1 MDDMDANDP
10 ASQYVPLGSVFIA
23 IAIVV
28 WTSVAVWLCY
38 SGPPGNDSSD
48 SGGDASSVDGVGDV
62 SNGVISKVAHGFA
75 ELLLESKDKAS
86 AGTQCDA
93 RSLDLSRLEELL
105 APSKN
110 DRGVGKKV
118 GKGVSPFPLGKVGG
132 SGIDKDGSG
141 SLSPVLAG
149 LNFGKDSDKNDLA
162 SVFPGRSRVDIAD
175 VDPLEK
181 LERKGA
187 LGSKREAAED
197 FLKELLHPQR
207 LGLQG
212 DDKGASSLAGLG
224 RGRGKLSE
232 SIDGDEK
239 ENSTR
244 PAMMLSMADHA
255 REIGNKHLTDKHFA
269 AAVHCYEVA
278 CLLYPASGGST
289 GQLAAYHCNCALA
302 CLELGRYGDAINEGN
317 AALVLSPPKHLAVKA
332 LYRLAVA
339 YANLKNAYEARKC
352 LKRALQLD
360 PNNEYARACLDRLG
374 EEDKAEKAARDP
386 SSAERQLVWV
396 DPPKRVQCL
405 GALAREKAKGKKTK
419 QKSAADE
426 PVSTNGS
433 GRDGSARTPGVKLDR
448 DAGLWHSMARH
459 GSKLYVLGGW
469 CDKVAGGPLG
479 APAALSP
486 DSPVRGSD
494 ELHVFDVDT
503 FELRQLNGPSSK
515 PPHPCYGHTATVV
528 GSSMYVFGGCGPAV
542 DQPPFVMVFDIPQAK
557 WRVPQATG
565 IPPRQR
571 QGHSA
576 NAVQA
581 DRHLCIFGGIEPTGE
596 QRVARIY
603 NDATLLDLQTF
614 SWRKLEVG
622 GHRPPAR
629 FGHSATTLPGN
640 SGKLLVVGGRDHLG
654 GSPDPGLSGGFTG
667 LHVLDTER
675 RTWQQQSFSGSPP
688 SQAFYHSACVVDDST
703 ILFITSGASNA
714 ETQPLHLLDL
724 ESWTWSSPRVSG
736 SGPAPRIGHTA
747 LLAGSR
753 VYSFGGVVMRDGHST
768 VDKSVYVLE
777 TKRPEDDL
785 SLVLEKDVPPK
796 TNHVAATV
804 EAPLATTVRNGKHAP
819 GNPKVA
825 EVKAMVVAK
834 ESEPPAVKA
843 PTVKA
848 PTVKVPTCNI
858 KIVESTPPE
867 AAPVRTA
874 PKARSTPNGSS
885 APTNGTSSDAKKPA
899 KTEVRVEAK
908 TETVDV
914 ASKQQTKR
922 AEARAKARA
931 KAGAKAEVRPDAR
944 AETRVESRAQ
954 PRAEADVEDNGDL
967 LGQEDDE
974 FDGDLDDAPELSF
987 EELLKQEKAFFKTH
1001 SEKQSFPRAREKES
1015 KKNRF

>member
-1 MDDMDANDP
+1 MDSNDP

-48 SGGDASSVDGVGDV
+48 SGGDSASADGSGDV

-86 AGTQCDA
+86 ASTQCDA

-105 APSKN
+105 TPSKS
-110 DRGVGKKV
+110 DCRGTAKKI

-132 SGIDKDGSG
+132 SGIDKDGNG

-181 LERKGA
+181 FERKGA

-207 LGLQG
+207 LGFQS
-212 DDKGASSLAGLG
+212 DDKGASSLASFG
-224 RGRGKLSE
+224 RGRGKFSD

-302 CLELGRYGDAINEGN
+302 CLELGRYGDAINECN
-317 AALVLSPPKHLAVKA
+317 AALVLSPPKPLAVKA

-339 YANLKNAYEARKC
+339 YANLKNAYEARRC
-352 LKRALQLD
+352 LKRCLQLD
-360 PNNEYARACLDRLG
+360 PSNEYAKACLDRLG
-374 EEDKAEKAARDP
+374 EEDKATRDP
-386 SSAERQLVWV
+386 SLAERQLVWV

-405 GALAREKAKGKKTK
+405 PTLAREKAKGKKAK
-419 QKSAADE
+419 QKSTADE
-426 PVSTNGS
+426 PASANSS
-433 GRDGSARTPGVKLDR
+433 GRDASARTPGVKFDR
-448 DAGLWHSMARH
+448 DAGLWHSMAKH

-469 CDKVAGGPLG
+469 SDKVAGGPLG
-479 APAALSP
+479 APTALSP
-486 DSPVRGSD
+486 DVPVRGSD

-503 FELRQLNGPSSK
+503 FELRQLNGPNSK

-528 GSSMYVFGGCGPAV
+528 GNSMFVFGGCGPAV

-557 WRVPQATG
+557 WRVPQTTG

-581 DRHLCIFGGIEPTGE
+581 DRHLCVFGGIEPTGE

-603 NDATLLDLQTF
+603 NDANLLDLQSF
-614 SWRKLEVG
+614 AWRKLEVG

-629 FGHSATTLPGN
+629 FGHTATTLPGN

-654 GSPDPGLSGGFTG
+654 VCPDPGLSGGFTG

-688 SQAFYHSACVVDDST
+688 SQAFYHTACLVDDST
-703 ILFITSGASNA
+703 VLVITSGGANA
-714 ETQPLHLLDL
+714 EALALHLLDL

-736 SGPAPRIGHTA
+736 PGPAPRIGHTA

-753 VYSFGGVVMRDGHST
+753 VYSFGGVVMRDGHAA

-777 TKRPEDDL
+777 TRRPEDDICL
-785 SLVLEKDVPPK
+785 APAKDLPPK
-796 TNHVAATV
+796 TNHVAAPC
-804 EAPLATTVRNGKHAP
+804 EAAVTATVRNGKHAL
-819 GNPKVA
+819 GSQKA
-825 EVKAMVVAK
+825 TEVKTLVAAK
-834 ESEPPAVKA
+834 ESEPPIA
-843 PTVKA
+843 
-848 PTVKVPTCNI
+848 KV
-858 KIVESTPPE
+858 VESAPPETPP
-867 AAPVRTA
+867 ARTA
-874 PKARSTPNGSS
+874 PKARSTPNG
-885 APTNGTSSDAKKPA
+885 PITQNGTSEASAKKPTA
-899 KTEVRVEAK
+899 KADVRIEAK
-908 TETVDV
+908 PETIDA
-914 ASKQQTKR
+914 ASKPTKR

-931 KAGAKAEVRPDAR
+931 RAGGRTEARPEARADARPEVRA
-944 AETRVESRAQ
+944 
-954 PRAEADVEDNGDL
+954 PRGPEADVEDNAEL
-967 LGQEDDE
+967 LGQDEDE
-974 FDGDLDDAPELSF
+974 FDGDLDDATGLSF
-987 EELLKQEKAFFKTH
+987 EELLRQEKAFFKTH
-1001 SEKQSFPRAREKES
+1001 QAEKQSFPRARDKES